1 MNVVKGKIRPLAD
14 NVIIT
19 DMNFDE
25 QKTASGII
33 IRSDDGKSEGIK
45 PRWGRVWAI
54 GNEQKDV
61 KVGEWILVEHGR
73 WTRGVTVEDEN
84 GDEII
89 IRRVEVKSIL
99 ASADEKPSDIQIGTH
114 ESPTHG
120 SVHSPQDFLNLK

>member
-33 IRSDDGKSEGIK
+33 LKSDDGKSEGIK

-99 ASADEKPSDIQIGTH
+99 ASADEKPSDVQFGAH